1 MAGTGRAQHIHDAL
15 IQSVDVDFVT
25 LLVDSTHSKV
35 QALYE
40 KCGYEK
46 RDEAQTTDDSPSA
59 Q

>member
-40 KCGYEK
+40 KWGYEK
-46 RDEAQTTDDSPSA
+46 RDEAQTADDSPSA